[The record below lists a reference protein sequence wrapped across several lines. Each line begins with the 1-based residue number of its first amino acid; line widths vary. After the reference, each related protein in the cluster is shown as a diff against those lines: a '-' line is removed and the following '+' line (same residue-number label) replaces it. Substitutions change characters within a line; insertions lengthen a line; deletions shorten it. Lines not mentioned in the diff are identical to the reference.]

1 MIPKDPMILLSF
13 VNTHLRD
20 HYSSLEE
27 LCSAQ
32 DTDRQELVDKLAK
45 IDYVYDAETNQFI

>member
-32 DTDRQELVDKLAK
+32 DIDRQELVDKLAK

>member
-32 DTDRQELVDKLAK
+32 DIDRQELVDKLEK

>member
-32 DTDRQELVDKLAK
+32 DIDRQELVDKLGQ